1 MDDTQFTL
9 KDLCTSFGAEQE
21 AYDEV
26 MRDIED
32 CSTDEQVEPVDNSK
46 PMSLAMLK
54 ASLKDLTEEHK
65 EVKQEIKDLNEISVP
80 SSSLAEIRQ
89 AFAEL

>member
-1 MDDTQFTL
+1 MHNTQFTL

-32 CSTDEQVEPVDNSK
+32 CSTDEQVE
-46 PMSLAMLK
+46 
-54 ASLKDLTEEHK
+54 
-65 EVKQEIKDLNEISVP
+65 
-80 SSSLAEIRQ
+80 
-89 AFAEL
+89 

>member
-1 MDDTQFTL
+1 VKAVLATYKAGSALQEMRTTMENTQYTL

-32 CSTDEQVEPVDNSK
+32 CSTDEQVE
-46 PMSLAMLK
+46 
-54 ASLKDLTEEHK
+54 
-65 EVKQEIKDLNEISVP
+65 
-80 SSSLAEIRQ
+80 
-89 AFAEL
+89 